1 MLISFSVK
9 LMNNA
14 GKSND
19 ERIVAYVVQNGRTP
33 SLTIAGMKLA
43 FTVKFPANPES
54 EVWLLWNSE
63 IEIIFQY
70 SRTIFISISYFLFTS
85 ERKKTPLSL

>member
-1 MLISFSVK
+1 
-9 LMNNA
+9 MNNA

-19 ERIVAYVVQNGRTP
+19 ERIVAYAVQNGWTP

-43 FTVKFPANPES
+43 FTVKFPANPEL

-70 SRTIFISISYFLFTS
+70 SRTIFTSISYFLLRS
-85 ERKKTPLSL
+85 ETQKNSLITIEVEVQR

>member
-1 MLISFSVK
+1 
-9 LMNNA
+9 MNNA

-19 ERIVAYVVQNGRTP
+19 ERIVAYAVQNGQTP

-70 SRTIFISISYFLFTS
+70 SRTIFTSISYFLFRS
-85 ERKKTPLSL
+85 ERKKNFLITIEVEVQR

>member
-1 MLISFSVK
+1 
-9 LMNNA
+9 MNNA

-19 ERIVAYVVQNGRTP
+19 ERIVAYAVQNGQTP

-54 EVWLLWNSE
+54 EV
-63 IEIIFQY
+63 
-70 SRTIFISISYFLFTS
+70 
-85 ERKKTPLSL
+85 

>member
-1 MLISFSVK
+1 
-9 LMNNA
+9 MNNA

-19 ERIVAYVVQNGRTP
+19 ERIVAYAVQNGQTP
-33 SLTIAGMKLA
+33 SFTIAGMKLA

-54 EVWLLWNSE
+54 EVWLLWKSE

-70 SRTIFISISYFLFTS
+70 SRTIFTSISYFLFRN